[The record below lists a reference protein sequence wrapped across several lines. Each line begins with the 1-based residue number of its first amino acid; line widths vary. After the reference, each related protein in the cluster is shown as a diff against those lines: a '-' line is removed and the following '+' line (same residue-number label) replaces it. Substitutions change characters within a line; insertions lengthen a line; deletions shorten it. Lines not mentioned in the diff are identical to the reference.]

1 MSKLLPLLLGGSAVA
16 GTVGNIGAN
25 RARNQVLSKEMGQM
39 DALSKLTPDQIVKG
53 IAAIQ
58 QPLSKS
64 LVSGVGNTVQGQL
77 AERGL
82 SQAPGIYASSL
93 SQALAPYQ
101 LQEQQLAQQAFF
113 QKLGLPISARPSPFG
128 PFPQQTNSSQAIQ
141 ALMQRFMTPG
151 AGGNNFSYWGKNAA
165 PYDPYGINS
174 KLPDLS
180 NVSSPDLGN
189 PDWLSGLTPVTSS
202 PYTPV
207 GVGGG
212 G

>member
-1 MSKLLPLLLGGSAVA
+1 MSKWLPLLLGGSAVA

-25 RARNQVLSKEMGQM
+25 RARNQVLSKEMSQM
-39 DALSKLTPDQIVKG
+39 DSLSKLTPDQIVKG

-101 LQEQQLAQQAFF
+101 LQEQQMAQQAFF

-141 ALMQRFMTPG
+141 ALMQRFMTPTSG
-151 AGGNNFSYWGKNAA
+151 FNYWAGKNAA

-180 NVSSPDLGN
+180 NVSAPDMGN
-189 PDWLSGLTPVTSS
+189 SLPDWLTGLTGTAPT
-202 PYTPV
+202 V
-207 GVGGG
+207 GAS
-212 G
+212 